1 MSFNLARGSDALRQ
15 ATVPAPAA
23 IPTNYGLSRLGI
35 ISYGDPQLAC
45 RRDEHVSVKAGDVRH
60 ELGGR
65 RAIGRHAN
73 GGVSRNPRAGLQ
85 HLEFSGRSEG
95 IEDPL
100 RAMQT
105 RVAPWSCWP
114 FLQGVLLVS

>member
-15 ATVPAPAA
+15 ATVPDNRSSVLYRTEIRRSLADG
-23 IPTNYGLSRLGI
+23 TNMSARK
-35 ISYGDPQLAC
+35 PETC
-45 RRDEHVSVKAGDVRH
+45 VHH

-114 FLQGVLLVS
+114 FLQVVLLVS